1 MARYRALVSEGV
13 IRPDPAQRNAVG
25 RLQLLHMRLADYMP
39 ATGKKV
45 ARGWFG
51 FGRGAPHRFVELTGL
66 YLFGG
71 VGRGKSMLMDLFFDT
86 APVTPKRR
94 VHFHAFMREVHA
106 GVHIARESNVT
117 DPIAYVADEVA
128 EGATLL
134 CFDEF
139 QVSDIT
145 DAMILGRLFEALFAR
160 GVVVVATSNRKPD
173 DLYKDGWN
181 RDQFLPFIALL
192 KEKVDVVELAS
203 AVDYRLGR
211 EGERRYFHPLG
222 PAAAAAMASAWAAEA
237 GEREPRPTTFE
248 IQGRTVTI
256 ERTVDR
262 VARASFAQLCE
273 RALGPGDYLEI
284 ANRFDVMLI
293 DAVPLLSR
301 ARNNEAKRFVTLIDA
316 LYEARARL
324 YIAADAAPGAL
335 YVEGAG
341 SFEFARTA
349 SRLEEMT
356 TGDGVAPAPVE
367 DTARADA

>member
-1 MARYRALVSEGV
+1 MLDGPMARYRALVSEGV

-145 DAMILGRLFEALFAR
+145 DAMILGRL
-160 GVVVVATSNRKPD
+160 
-173 DLYKDGWN
+173 
-181 RDQFLPFIALL
+181 
-192 KEKVDVVELAS
+192 
-203 AVDYRLGR
+203 
-211 EGERRYFHPLG
+211 
-222 PAAAAAMASAWAAEA
+222 
-237 GEREPRPTTFE
+237 
-248 IQGRTVTI
+248 
-256 ERTVDR
+256 
-262 VARASFAQLCE
+262 
-273 RALGPGDYLEI
+273 
-284 ANRFDVMLI
+284 
-293 DAVPLLSR
+293 
-301 ARNNEAKRFVTLIDA
+301 
-316 LYEARARL
+316 
-324 YIAADAAPGAL
+324 
-335 YVEGAG
+335 
-341 SFEFARTA
+341 
-349 SRLEEMT
+349 
-356 TGDGVAPAPVE
+356 
-367 DTARADA
+367 